1 MRQVLFHIP
10 IRIAN
15 WLPNGIPIYGYGM
28 MLFLAFLLGTWVA
41 GRRARRVGI
50 NPSRIQDLAI
60 WLFVFGIGGAR
71 LTYMVVYGVPFRDF
85 LKLWDGGLI
94 FYGSAIGGVIGFI
107 FAYFFVIRKHNLSG
121 WTIVDVVAPSIAL
134 GLCLGRLGCFLNGCC
149 YGNVAC
155 PDCTFQSHF
164 PLSAPPRYDLVQKG
178 YQTTAGFSL
187 ADSAGEKA
195 VVGAVDPNSPLGL
208 AGLQAGDLILAINE
222 TDVASPADLD
232 QALGRDWP
240 RGRNDLSVKVTRG
253 GQDIVVGPA
262 SPLTIGLHPTQ
273 LYSSVGNILMFF
285 LLLAFSPLK
294 TREGQVMNLLLFC
307 YPVHRFLI
315 ECLRNDTERYV
326 LGSWWPTMTLSQ
338 NISVGMFAAA
348 FIMAIF
354 VWRNPRIDPTA
365 QSVQPM
371 SSR

>member
-41 GRRARRVGI
+41 GRRARQVGI
-50 NPSRIQDLAI
+50 NPTRIQDLAI

-71 LTYMVVYGVPFRDF
+71 LTYMMVYHVPPGDF
-85 LKLWDGGLI
+85 FKLWDGGLI
-94 FYGSAIGGVIGFI
+94 FYGSAIGGAVGFI
-107 FAYFFVIRKHNLSG
+107 FAYFFVIRRHKLSG

-187 ADSAGEKA
+187 ADSSAEKP
-195 VVGAVDPNSPLGL
+195 VVGAVDPGSPMAQ

-222 TDVASPADLD
+222 TEVASPADID
-232 QALGRDWP
+232 QAMGIDWP
-240 RGRNDLSVKVTRG
+240 RGRNDLSLKVRRG
-253 GQDIVVGPA
+253 DQEIVVGPTTPV
-262 SPLTIGLHPTQ
+262 SIGLHPTQ

-326 LGSWWPTMTLSQ
+326 LGSWWPVMTLSQ
-338 NISVGMFAAA
+338 NISIGMFVAALL
-348 FIMAIF
+348 MAVF
-354 VWRNPRIDPTA
+354 VWRNPKISPVSPAGGPSLAR
-365 QSVQPM
+365 
-371 SSR
+371 